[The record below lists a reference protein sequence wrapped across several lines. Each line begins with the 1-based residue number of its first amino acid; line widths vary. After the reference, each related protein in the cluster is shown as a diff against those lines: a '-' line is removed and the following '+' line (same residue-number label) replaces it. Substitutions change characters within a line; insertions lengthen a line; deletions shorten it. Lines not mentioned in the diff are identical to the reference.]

1 MEGSSAGEGRTTY
14 AGPFFTMKSVTVPL
28 QILRNCGAQES
39 EGLYCWHRAVHD
51 GEWGESK
58 GVSPEVHSFERVEL
72 QVVKTALD
80 SRLLNLLS
88 VSKQTR
94 HHPG

>member
-28 QILRNCGAQES
+28 QILRNCDAQES
-39 EGLYCWHRAVHD
+39 EGLHCWHRAVHN

-58 GVSPEVHSFERVEL
+58 GVSPEVHSFEHVEL

-88 VSKQTR
+88 VSKQTH